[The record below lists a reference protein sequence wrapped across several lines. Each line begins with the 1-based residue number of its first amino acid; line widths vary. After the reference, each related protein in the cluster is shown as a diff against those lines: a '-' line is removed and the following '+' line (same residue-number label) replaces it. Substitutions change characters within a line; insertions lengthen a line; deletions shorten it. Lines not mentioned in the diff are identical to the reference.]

1 VGEVKTVPTGA
12 SVATFLS
19 RIDDEQQRA
28 DSERLVRLLE
38 RSTGLEPAMWGSS
51 IVGFGSYHY
60 RYASGREGDT
70 PLIGFSPRKGALAIY
85 FTESFDAFEDCL
97 ATLGPHSAGK
107 GCLRIKRLSDV
118 DESVLSHMIER
129 SVERQRQR
137 EPAPTS

>member
-1 VGEVKTVPTGA
+1 MMSNNAPTA
-12 SVATFLS
+12 SAWFACS
-19 RIDDEQQRA
+19 NARPGSNR
-28 DSERLVRLLE
+28 
-38 RSTGLEPAMWGSS
+38 RSAMWGSS

-137 EPAPTS
+137 EPAPTG